1 MEDTKAYEC
10 ILEEMRR
17 LKENNDKL
25 IIVIE
30 KQIALTARQEALINN
45 LLETIHTITSIN
57 MVH

>member
-17 LKENNDKL
+17 LKENNDNL